1 MTQTQQTET
10 ANAGPSAAQE
20 TTRGISILTG
30 DPKRAIIKLSGP
42 MIIAMLLMSVYNIVD
57 AIWVAGLGPDAL
69 AAIGFVT
76 PVFMVLI
83 GFSNGIGAGATSA
96 IARRIGAKD
105 REGADNTA
113 MHALYL
119 TVIVSVVMTAC
130 FLIFLRPVLLLI
142 GAADTIDLALEY
154 AYIVFGGT
162 VFILF
167 TNVAYGIL
175 RAEGDMKR
183 TMYAMAVSS
192 IINLVLDPIL
202 IYGLDMGMAGAAL
215 ATVISVG
222 LVSAVLLWWFLAKR
236 DTYVSIHR
244 QSFHY
249 QPVIAADILRVGLPA
264 SGEFLLM
271 AGVGIILNSLLVT
284 VAGTDGVA
292 VYTGGWRVVMF
303 AIVPMIGITTAVISV
318 TGALYG
324 AKRYAELR
332 TVHRYST
339 GVGTLI
345 AIAISI
351 LTWVF
356 APQIAVLFAYTPESA
371 HLLPQIT
378 AFLRT
383 MCFFY
388 PFVPMGMMSSGL
400 FQGTGRGITSFI
412 LSLLRNVVFIA
423 FFASLLALTFGLG
436 ESGAWCGI
444 VLGDIAGGLVAFGW
458 AAWYVQKL
466 ITRNGKKNGSGT
478 GADIPPDA

>member
-1 MTQTQQTET
+1 MTEKAQTESGAT
-10 ANAGPSAAQE
+10 AAPG
-20 TTRGISILTG
+20 TTRGVSILTG

-42 MIIAMLLMSVYNIVD
+42 MIVAMLLMSIYNIVD

-83 GFSNGIGAGATSA
+83 GFSNGIGSGATSA

-105 REGADNTA
+105 RESANNTA

-119 TVIVSVVMTAC
+119 TVAVSVVLTIC
-130 FLIFLRPVLLLI
+130 FLVFLRPILVLV
-142 GAADTIDLALEY
+142 GAGTTIDLALEY
-154 AYIVFGGT
+154 ANIVFAGT
-162 VFILF
+162 IFILF

-192 IINLVLDPIL
+192 IVNLILDPIL

-215 ATVISVG
+215 STVISIG
-222 LVSAVLLWWFLAKR
+222 LVSAILIYWFLGKR
-236 DTYVSIHR
+236 DMYVSIHR
-244 QSFHY
+244 KSFHY
-249 QPVIAADILRVGLPA
+249 QRAIIADILKVGLPA

-271 AGVGIILNSLLVT
+271 AGVAIILNGLFVT

-303 AIVPMIGITTAVISV
+303 AIVPMIAISAAVISV

-324 AKRYAELR
+324 AKRYGDIQ
-332 TVHRYST
+332 TVHFYS
-339 GVGTLI
+339 VWLGTVI

-351 LTWVF
+351 LTWIF
-356 APQIAVLFAYTPESA
+356 APQIATLFAYTPESA
-371 HLLPQIT
+371 HLLPQLT

-388 PFVPMGMMSSGL
+388 PFVPMGIMSSSI
-400 FQGTGRGITSFI
+400 FQGTGRGPTSFV
-412 LSLLRNVVFIA
+412 LSFFRNIVFIA
-423 FFASLLALTFGLG
+423 FFASLLAITFGLG
-436 ESGAWCGI
+436 ESGAWWGI
-444 VLGDIAGGLVAFGW
+444 VLGDVAGGLFAFTW
-458 AAWYVQKL
+458 ASLYVKKL
-466 ITRNGKKNGSGT
+466 IKKNGNKRSNET
-478 GADIPPDA
+478 TPNL

>member
-1 MTQTQQTET
+1 MTHRTET
-10 ANAGPSAAQE
+10 E
-20 TTRGISILTG
+20 TGTGTASGATKGISILTG

-42 MIIAMLLMSVYNIVD
+42 MIVAMLLMSVYNIVD

-105 REGADNTA
+105 REGANNTA

-119 TVIVSVVMTAC
+119 TVAISVVLTIC
-130 FLIFLRPVLLLI
+130 FLVLLKPALLLI
-142 GAADTIDLALEY
+142 GAGDTIDLALEY
-154 AYIVFGGT
+154 ANIIFGGT
-162 VFILF
+162 ILILF

-192 IINLVLDPIL
+192 VVNLVLDPIL

-215 ATVISVG
+215 ATVISVAS
-222 LVSAVLLWWFLAKR
+222 VSTVLLYWFLVKR
-236 DTYVSIHR
+236 DTYVSVRRI
-244 QSFHY
+244 SYHY
-249 QPVIAADILRVGLPA
+249 HPAIVADILKVGLPA

-271 AGVGIILNSLLVT
+271 AGAGIILNGLFVT

-303 AIVPMIGITTAVISV
+303 AIVPMIAIGTAVISV

-332 TVHRYST
+332 TVHFYST
-339 GVGTLI
+339 GLGTGI

-356 APQIAVLFAYTPESA
+356 APQIATLFAYTPESA
-371 HLLPQIT
+371 HLLPQLT
-378 AFLRT
+378 TFLRT

-388 PFVPMGMMSSGL
+388 PFVPMGIMSSSI
-400 FQGTGRGITSFI
+400 FQGTGKGTTSFV
-412 LSLLRNVVFIA
+412 LSLFRNIIFIA
-423 FFASLLALTFGLG
+423 FFATLLALIFGMG
-436 ESGAWCGI
+436 ESGAWWGI
-444 VLGDIAGGLVAFGW
+444 VLGDIVSGLLAFGW
-458 AAWYVQKL
+458 AALYVKKL
-466 ITRNGKKNGSGT
+466 IKKNRE
-478 GADIPPDA
+478 

>member
-1 MTQTQQTET
+1 MTQIRQTET
-10 ANAGPSAAQE
+10 TQTLPSAVAE
-20 TTRGISILTG
+20 NTIGVSILTG

-42 MIIAMLLMSVYNIVD
+42 MIVAMLLMSVYNIVD
-57 AIWVAGLGPDAL
+57 AIWVAGLGSDAL
-69 AAIGFVT
+69 AAIGFVS

-105 REGADNTA
+105 KEGADNTA

-119 TVIVSVVMTAC
+119 TVIVSVIMTAC
-130 FLIFLRPVLLLI
+130 FLIFLRPVLLFI
-142 GAADTIDLALEY
+142 GAGGTIDLALEY
-154 AYIVFGGT
+154 AYILFGGT
-162 VFILF
+162 IFILF

-192 IINLVLDPIL
+192 VVNLVLDPIL

-215 ATVISVG
+215 ATVISVA
-222 LVSAVLLWWFLAKR
+222 LVSTVLLWWFLGKR

-249 QPVIAADILRVGLPA
+249 HPAVAADILKVGLPA

-271 AGVGIILNSLLVT
+271 AGVGIILNGLLVT

-303 AIVPMIGITTAVISV
+303 AIVPMIGISTAAVSV

-324 AKRYAELR
+324 AKRYAGLR
-332 TVHRYST
+332 TVHRYSS
-339 GVGTLI
+339 GLGTVI
-345 AIAISI
+345 AIVISI
-351 LTWVF
+351 LTWIF
-356 APQIAVLFAYTPESA
+356 APQIALLFAYSPDSA

-400 FQGTGRGITSFI
+400 FQGTGRGVTSFI

-423 FFASLLALTFGLG
+423 FFATLLALTFGFG
-436 ESGAWCGI
+436 ESGVWWGI
-444 VLGDIAGGLVAFGW
+444 VLGDIAGGIVAFGW
-458 AAWYVQKL
+458 AAGYVKRL
-466 ITRNGKKNGSGT
+466 IKRNGDKNGSGT
-478 GADIPPDA
+478 GVAPPPDI

>member
-1 MTQTQQTET
+1 MTEKAQTESGAT
-10 ANAGPSAAQE
+10 AAPG
-20 TTRGISILTG
+20 TTRGVSILTG

-42 MIIAMLLMSVYNIVD
+42 MIVAMLLMSIYNIVD

-83 GFSNGIGAGATSA
+83 GFSNGIGSGATSA
-96 IARRIGAKD
+96 ISRRIGAEN
-105 REGADNTA
+105 REAANNTA

-119 TVIVSVVMTAC
+119 TVAVSVVLTIC
-130 FLIFLRPVLLLI
+130 FLIFLRPILVLV
-142 GAADTIDLALEY
+142 GAGTTIDLALEY
-154 AYIVFGGT
+154 ANIIFAGT
-162 VFILF
+162 IFILF

-192 IINLVLDPIL
+192 IINLILDPIL
-202 IYGLDMGMAGAAL
+202 IYGLDMGMAGVAL
-215 ATVISVG
+215 STVISIG
-222 LVSAVLLWWFLAKR
+222 LVSAILIYWFLGKR
-236 DTYVSIHR
+236 DMYVSIHR
-244 QSFHY
+244 KSFHY
-249 QPVIAADILRVGLPA
+249 QRAIVSDILKVGLPA

-271 AGVGIILNSLLVT
+271 AGVAIILNGLFVT

-303 AIVPMIGITTAVISV
+303 AIVPMIAISAAVISV

-324 AKRYAELR
+324 AKRYGDIQ
-332 TVHRYST
+332 TVHFYS
-339 GVGTLI
+339 VWMGTVI

-356 APQIAVLFAYTPESA
+356 APQIATLFAYTPESA
-371 HLLPQIT
+371 HLLSQMT

-388 PFVPMGMMSSGL
+388 PFVPMGIMSSSI
-400 FQGTGRGITSFI
+400 FQGTGRGPTSFV
-412 LSLLRNVVFIA
+412 LSLFRNIVFIA
-423 FFASLLALTFGLG
+423 FFASLLAITFGLG
-436 ESGAWCGI
+436 ESGAWWGI
-444 VLGDIAGGLVAFGW
+444 VLGDVAGGLFAFGW
-458 AAWYVQKL
+458 AALYVKKL
-466 ITRNGKKNGSGT
+466 IKKNGNTRRKDST
-478 GADIPPDA
+478 PDL

>member
-1 MTQTQQTET
+1 MTQTAQTET
-10 ANAGPSAAQE
+10 LRTAPSAAAE
-20 TTRGISILTG
+20 TTKGVSILTG

-142 GAADTIDLALEY
+142 GAGDTIGLALEY

-162 VFILF
+162 IFILF

-183 TMYAMAVSS
+183 TMYAMAASS
-192 IINLVLDPIL
+192 VVNLVLDPIL

-215 ATVISVG
+215 ATVISVT
-222 LVSAVLLWWFLAKR
+222 LVSAVLLWWFLGKR
-236 DTYVSIHR
+236 DTYVTIHR
-244 QSFHY
+244 RSFHY
-249 QPVIAADILRVGLPA
+249 QPAIAADILRVGLPA

-271 AGVGIILNSLLVT
+271 AGVGIILNGLLVT

-339 GVGTLI
+339 GVGTAI

-371 HLLPQIT
+371 HLLPEIT

-412 LSLLRNVVFIA
+412 LSLLRNVIFIA

-436 ESGAWCGI
+436 ESGAWWGI

-458 AAWYVQKL
+458 AAWYVHKL
-466 ITRNGKKNGSGT
+466 MTKNREKNDSAAAAAT
-478 GADIPPDA
+478 PPGA

>member
-1 MTQTQQTET
+1 MTEKAQTESGAT
-10 ANAGPSAAQE
+10 STPG
-20 TTRGISILTG
+20 TTRGVSILTG

-42 MIIAMLLMSVYNIVD
+42 MIVAMLLMSIYNIVD

-76 PVFMVLI
+76 PVFLVMI
-83 GFSNGIGAGATSA
+83 GLANGIGSGATSA

-105 REGADNTA
+105 RDGANNTA
-113 MHALYL
+113 MHGFYL
-119 TVIVSVVMTAC
+119 AAVLGVVMTIC
-130 FLIFLRPVLLLI
+130 FLSLLEPVLVLI
-142 GAADTIDLALEY
+142 GAGVTIELALEY
-154 AYIVFGGT
+154 AYIVFSGT
-162 VFILF
+162 LFFIF

-192 IINLVLDPIL
+192 IVNLILDPIL

-215 ATVISVG
+215 ATVISIG
-222 LVSAVLLWWFLAKR
+222 LVSAILIYWFLRKR

-244 QSFHY
+244 KSFQY
-249 QPVIAADILRVGLPA
+249 QPAIVSDILRVGLPA

-271 AGVGIILNSLLVT
+271 AGVAIILNGLFVT

-303 AIVPMIGITTAVISV
+303 AVVPMIAISAAVISV

-324 AKRYAELR
+324 AKRYEDLR
-332 TVHRYST
+332 TVHFFS
-339 GVGTLI
+339 V
-345 AIAISI
+345 I

-356 APQIAVLFAYTPESA
+356 APQIATLFTYTPESA
-371 HLLPQIT
+371 HLLPQLT

-388 PFVPMGMMSSGL
+388 PFVPMGIMSSSI
-400 FQGTGRGITSFI
+400 FQGTGRGPTSFV
-412 LSLLRNVVFIA
+412 LSLFRNIVFIA
-423 FFASLLALTFGLG
+423 FFASLLAITLGLG
-436 ESGAWCGI
+436 ESGAWWGI
-444 VLGDIAGGLVAFGW
+444 VLGDVAGGILAFTW
-458 AAWYVQKL
+458 AALYVKKL
-466 ITRNGKKNGSGT
+466 IKKNRNKSST
-478 GADIPPDA
+478 KTAQDL

>member
-1 MTQTQQTET
+1 MAHKAETESGVAT
-10 ANAGPSAAQE
+10 ASG
-20 TTRGISILTG
+20 TTKGISILTG

-42 MIIAMLLMSVYNIVD
+42 MIVAMLLMSVYHIVD

-119 TVIVSVVMTAC
+119 TVAVSIVLTMC
-130 FLIFLRPVLLLI
+130 FLIFLKPALLLI
-142 GAADTIDLALEY
+142 GAGGTIDLALEY
-154 AYIVFGGT
+154 ANIIFGGT
-162 VFILF
+162 IFILF

-192 IINLVLDPIL
+192 VINLVLDPIL
-202 IYGLDMGMAGAAL
+202 IYGLGMGMAGAAL
-215 ATVISVG
+215 ATVISVAS
-222 LVSAVLLWWFLAKR
+222 VSAVLLYWFLWKR
-236 DTYVSIHR
+236 DTYVSVR
-244 QSFHY
+244 RASYHY
-249 QPVIAADILRVGLPA
+249 HPAIVSDILKVGLPA

-271 AGVGIILNSLLVT
+271 AGAGIILNGLFVA

-303 AIVPMIGITTAVISV
+303 AIVPMIAIGTAVISV

-324 AKRYAELR
+324 AKRYGELR
-332 TVHRYST
+332 TVHFYS
-339 GVGTLI
+339 VGLGTVI

-356 APQIAVLFAYTPESA
+356 APQIATLFAYTPESA
-371 HLLPQIT
+371 HLLPELT

-388 PFVPMGMMSSGL
+388 PFVPMGIMSSSI
-400 FQGTGRGITSFI
+400 FQGTGKGTTSFI
-412 LSLLRNVVFIA
+412 LSLFRNILFIA
-423 FFASLLALTFGLG
+423 FFATLLALTFGLG
-436 ESGAWCGI
+436 ESGAWWGI
-444 VLGDIAGGLVAFGW
+444 VLGDIVSGLLAFGW
-458 AAWYVQKL
+458 AALYVRKL
-466 ITRNGKKNGSGT
+466 IKKNEKKTGT
-478 GADIPPDA
+478 ATAPDL